1 MTGKIKL
8 VHSGG
13 NSVSLAVPTSAP
25 SASEV
30 EFKLPQS
37 DGSANQALVS
47 DGSGNLSFASVAGG
61 KILQIVQGSNNT
73 QAQSTSGTY
82 ADTGLTANI
91 TTSSSHAGVF
101 VITNLALGAE
111 ADNGQNSYGKFNLLR
126 DSTQLREAFFGA
138 FEGNVSGHRHTKFLL
153 PTMNFYD
160 TGTSAS
166 TTYTYKCQY
175 AKQSNATYAFYNKNN
190 SVGNTSYIF
199 LIEVAA

>member
-1 MTGKIKL
+1 MTSRLI
-8 VHSGG
+8 V
-13 NSVSLAVPTSAP
+13 NSIRHTG
-25 SASEV
+25 AS
-30 EFKLPQS
+30 S
-37 DGSANQALVS
+37 DAITLDN
-47 DGSGNLSFASVAGG
+47 SGNATFPANVTCSGTATGFGGG

-175 AKQSNATYAFYNKNN
+175 AKMSNATYAFYNKNN

-199 LIEVAA
+199 LIEVGA